1 MEIGVIV
8 IERKANMDWNR
19 SDLYLVAHATCA
31 ECHGTGVRREKKGQL
46 MPCGCASRAI
56 FRACYKRF
64 RDCVMRGKYRSQVSF
79 ERASG
84 GRTNRVTWSRKE
96 EEYMADFTLVSRRVL
111 DVWHYRLFRFHFL
124 LGADWKLC
132 SRKFG
137 VSRGNFF
144 HAIYRIQEQLGKA
157 FYQLEPYALYPP
169 RDYFVLRLP
178 GRMEPCHPPVSSA
191 PGARMTRGEKPAA
204 TRSWQRVPA

>member
-1 MEIGVIV
+1 MEW
-8 IERKANMDWNR
+8 DR
-19 SDLYLVAHATCA
+19 SDLYLVAQANCVT
-31 ECHGTGVRREKKGQL
+31 CHGTGVRREKKGQL
-46 MPCGCASRAI
+46 IPCACASRAI
-56 FRACYKRF
+56 FLSCYTGF
-64 RDCVMRGKYRSQVSF
+64 RDCVTRGKYRSHVFF
-79 ERASG
+79 ERAASG
-84 GRTNRVTWSRKE
+84 KTNRTTWSRKE
-96 EEYMADFTLVSRRVL
+96 EEYMADFVLVSRRSL
-111 DVWHYRLFRFHFL
+111 DAWHYRLFRLYFL

-137 VSRGNFF
+137 LSRGNFF

-178 GRMEPCHPPVSSA
+178 GPMEPCRPSVSATA
-191 PGARMTRGEKPAA
+191 PTRTTRGAKPTP